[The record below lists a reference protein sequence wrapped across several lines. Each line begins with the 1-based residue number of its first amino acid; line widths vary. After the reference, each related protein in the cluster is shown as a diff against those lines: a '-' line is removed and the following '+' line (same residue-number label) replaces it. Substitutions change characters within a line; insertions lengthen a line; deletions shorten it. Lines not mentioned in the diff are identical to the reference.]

1 MRTPIAADLSEV
13 ISPPV
18 PLLRDGRYVRI
29 WLVGWLTGV
38 VRWLELLAFGILA
51 YDLTASPSLV
61 ALVALLRFVPMALC
75 SAVIGALAD
84 QMDPRRMLMVSLLGI
99 TVVAIAMLGL
109 QLGGTLSY
117 WHVCGA
123 ALASGVYWASDMPIR
138 RKMMGEIA
146 GPKRLS
152 QAMSWDYAT
161 SNGTRMVGPLLG
173 GVLYQNVGM
182 DGVFVIVLAHYV
194 AAILCAW
201 RLKPTGHETVATG
214 TGIAAIFP
222 RTLEAFRHAMH
233 DNDMTCIMALT
244 VIFNIWVFPYVSMIP
259 VVGEED
265 LGLSASVIGYVTA
278 IEGAAGLSM
287 IVAIGLLARERS
299 FRVLYAFGVGAT
311 MSAVGFIGT
320 VASLYGLILGLV
332 LAGST
337 IAFFAS
343 MQSTL
348 VYRAAPHEMR
358 GRYLGLISLCI
369 GTGLIGFANI
379 GITAEYFGA
388 ANAMWI
394 IAAEGALPFL
404 FVLSRWRGLHADLGL
419 RDRTA

>member
-1 MRTPIAADLSEV
+1 MRLLEITEAAFPLSFA
-13 ISPPV
+13 
-18 PLLRDGRYVRI
+18 
-29 WLVGWLTGV
+29 
-38 VRWLELLAFGILA
+38 RWLELLAFGILA

-109 QLGGTLSY
+109 QLGGSLSY

-194 AAILCAW
+194 AAIMCAW
-201 RLKPTGHETVATG
+201 RLKPTGLETVAVCG
-214 TGIAAIFP
+214 KRSAKRLRASGLGWRKVRPIFSP
-222 RTLEAFRHAMH
+222 
-233 DNDMTCIMALT
+233 
-244 VIFNIWVFPYVSMIP
+244 
-259 VVGEED
+259 
-265 LGLSASVIGYVTA
+265 
-278 IEGAAGLSM
+278 
-287 IVAIGLLARERS
+287 
-299 FRVLYAFGVGAT
+299 
-311 MSAVGFIGT
+311 
-320 VASLYGLILGLV
+320 
-332 LAGST
+332 
-337 IAFFAS
+337 
-343 MQSTL
+343 
-348 VYRAAPHEMR
+348 
-358 GRYLGLISLCI
+358 
-369 GTGLIGFANI
+369 
-379 GITAEYFGA
+379 
-388 ANAMWI
+388 
-394 IAAEGALPFL
+394 
-404 FVLSRWRGLHADLGL
+404 
-419 RDRTA
+419 

>member
-13 ISPPV
+13 ITPPV

-51 YDLTASPSLV
+51 YDLTGSPSLV

-75 SAVIGALAD
+75 SAIIGALAD
-84 QMDPRRMLMVSLLGI
+84 QMDPRRMLMISLLAI
-99 TVVAIAMLGL
+99 TVMACAMLGL
-109 QLGGTLSY
+109 QLGGLLAY
-117 WHVCGA
+117 WHICA
-123 ALASGVYWASDMPIR
+123 SALASGMYWASDMPIR

-146 GPKRLS
+146 GPARLS

-173 GVLYQNVGM
+173 GVVYQSIGM
-182 DGVFVIVLAHYV
+182 DGVFALVIAHYFL
-194 AAILCAW
+194 AILCAF
-201 RLKPTGHETVATG
+201 RLKATG
-214 TGIAAIFP
+214 VEQQHSTASVSRVFHG
-222 RTLEAFRHAMH
+222 TWEAMRHAVR
-233 DNDMTCIMALT
+233 DNDMACIMAMT

-265 LGLSASVIGYVTA
+265 LGLTASVIGYVTA
-278 IEGAAGLSM
+278 IEGAAGLFM
-287 IVAIGLLARERS
+287 IVAIGLLARDRS
-299 FRVLYAFGVGAT
+299 FRILYSLGVGCT
-311 MSAVGFIGT
+311 MAAVGFLGT
-320 VASLYGLILGLV
+320 ITTLNGLILGLV
-332 LAGST
+332 MAGSS

-348 VYRAAPHEMR
+348 VYRAAPTEMR

-388 ANAMWI
+388 GNAMWI
-394 IAAEGALPFL
+394 IAAEGALPL
-404 FVLSRWRGLHADLGL
+404 LITLASWRALHRDLGL
-419 RDRTA
+419 RRDDA